1 MTKVKQCLAALKYL
15 FSPATGK
22 GKKAKTLDNIKDVRT
37 DALEEINKLTQYF
50 QNIEL
55 MHNETARL
63 QDTLTTETDQ
73 LNKEIEAE
81 FDKFRKHPIKMKKFE

>member
-1 MTKVKQCLAALKYL
+1 M
-15 FSPATGK
+15 
-22 GKKAKTLDNIKDVRT
+22 DNIKDVKT

-63 QDTLTTETDQ
+63 QDTLTTETDK
-73 LNKEIEAE
+73 NRAE
-81 FDKFRKHPIKMKKFE
+81 HVPRDSQNSYQFS